1 MSTIKIRVMQ
11 EEDMPAVAAIQS
23 QVLGTRRHDYKALKA
38 RAMTARSPIMPL
50 VAEVGNEIVG
60 FVMGETS
67 DGEYGVPGT
76 IGWIDSIGVLSNYQR
91 QGVARM
97 LVEELIASMC
107 RVGVCKV
114 YTLVNWR
121 DGDMLGFFDKLG
133 FTNGDMIN
141 LERKV

>member
-1 MSTIKIRVMQ
+1 MEKIKIRMMQ
-11 EEDMPAVAAIQS
+11 EDDVQAVSAIQS
-23 QVLGTRRHDYKALKA
+23 KVLGTRKHDYKALKA
-38 RAMTARSPIMPL
+38 RAMTARSPVMPL
-50 VAEVGNEIVG
+50 VAEAAGQLVG

-67 DGEYGVPGT
+67 EGEYGVPGT
-76 IGWIDSIGVLSNYQR
+76 IGWIDSIGVLSDYQR

-97 LVEELIASMC
+97 LVEELITSMC
-107 RVGVCKV
+107 KVGVCKI

-141 LERKV
+141 LQREV

>member
-1 MSTIKIRVMQ
+1 MDKIKIRVMQ

-23 QVLGTRRHDYKALKA
+23 QVLSTRRHDYKALKA
-38 RAMTARSPIMPL
+38 RAMTSRSPVMPL
-50 VAEVGNEIVG
+50 VAEVDNEIVG

-76 IGWIDSIGVLSNYQR
+76 IGWIDSIGVSSNYQR

-97 LVEELIASMC
+97 LVEELITSMC
-107 RVGVCKV
+107 KVGVCKV

-141 LERKV
+141 LQREV

>member
-1 MSTIKIRVMQ
+1 MDKIKIRVMQ

-38 RAMTARSPIMPL
+38 RAMTSRSPVMPL
-50 VAEVGNEIVG
+50 VAEVENQVVG

-67 DGEYGVPGT
+67 DGEYGVPGS
-76 IGWIDSIGVLSNYQR
+76 IGWIDSIGVLANYQH
-91 QGVARM
+91 QGVASM
-97 LVEELIASMC
+97 LVKELITSMGK
-107 RVGVCKV
+107 VGVCKV

-121 DGDMLGFFDKLG
+121 DAEMLGFFDKLG

-141 LERKV
+141 LQCEV